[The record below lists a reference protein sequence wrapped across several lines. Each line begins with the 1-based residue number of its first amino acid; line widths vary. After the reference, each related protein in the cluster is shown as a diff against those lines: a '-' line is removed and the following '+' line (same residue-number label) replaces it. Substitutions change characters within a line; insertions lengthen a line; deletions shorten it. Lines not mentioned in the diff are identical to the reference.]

1 MINHR
6 NKNKL
11 KKDRNKTMTEQVY
24 EKLENLIVFCEIEP
38 GSILT
43 EAEIAEI
50 VGAGRTP
57 VREALRLLSKRFL
70 VNISRVGIVIPE
82 MNSRVQ
88 LQLLEVRRVIL
99 KLCMECA
106 VKRLTEIDKKNI
118 QDLLD
123 TIDEQD
129 DVEFLHWLK
138 KRQEVLAKCSKNEF
152 IYEELRN
159 AQGLSRRFWYYYAK
173 KEDHLEVKKLHKLIL
188 QAVYDQNEK
197 NALKYVD
204 DMIDYIE
211 EFVKRHYV

>member
-82 MNSRVQ
+82 MNARVQ

-106 VKRLTEIDKKNI
+106 VKRLTEIDKNNI

>member
-152 IYEELRN
+152 IYEVINTWSIL
-159 AQGLSRRFWYYYAK
+159 GILSML
-173 KEDHLEVKKLHKLIL
+173 DIC
-188 QAVYDQNEK
+188 
-197 NALKYVD
+197 
-204 DMIDYIE
+204 
-211 EFVKRHYV
+211 

>member
-11 KKDRNKTMTEQVY
+11 RKDRNKTMTEQVY